1 MAQAA
6 AQTRKAFTPGKI
18 GGLTVRNRTIR
29 AGCFEGMCEKG
40 NCTDLLI
47 EHHRAVAAGGIGM
60 TTVSYV
66 SVSEAARAYG
76 HEMWMRKE
84 ILPDLR
90 RLTDAVHKEGAAA
103 SVQLGHCGYFA
114 SKADTGFQP
123 VGASRRF
130 NLFRISFPRPM
141 TEADIKK
148 VTADFASAALL
159 AREAGFDAVEVHSGH
174 GYLLSQF
181 LSPYTNKRKDAY
193 GGSLE
198 NRMRFPGEVVRAVR
212 QAMGPDFPIM
222 VKMNLT
228 DGIKGGI
235 EVDDAVAIARHF
247 EAEGASGLVPSC
259 GFTSK
264 TPFMMMRGNRPILEF
279 AAADKSFTRRF
290 GLLFFGNFIVQEFT
304 YKDLFL
310 MQDAVKVARAVKIP
324 VALVGG
330 ICSVDD
336 LQTAMNAGFEFVEI
350 GRATIKDPDIV
361 NKWQKAEVLAS
372 DCDHCNRC
380 VAVMNGGPVYCVCN
394 KKGPLKRRIGSKGID
409 ASQYRASPLL

>member
-6 AQTRKAFTPGKI
+6 VESRKAFTPGKI
-18 GGLTVRNRTIR
+18 GDLQLRNRIIR
-29 AGCFEGMCEKG
+29 AGCFEGMCENG
-40 NCTDLLI
+40 SCSDLLI
-47 EHHRAVAAGGIGM
+47 EHHRKVAAGGAAM
-60 TTVSYV
+60 TTVSYC

-90 RLTDAVHKEGAAA
+90 RLTDAIHKEGGTA

-123 VGASRRF
+123 MGASRKF
-130 NLFRISFPRPM
+130 NLFRISFPKQM
-141 TEADIKK
+141 TEADINQ
-148 VTADFASAALL
+148 VIQQFASAALL
-159 AREAGFDAVEVHSGH
+159 AREAGFDAVEIHSGH

-181 LSPYTNKRKDAY
+181 LSPYTNHRTDIY

-198 NRMRFPGEVVRAVR
+198 NRMRFPASVVKAVR
-212 QAMGPDFPIM
+212 EAMGPEFPVL
-222 VKMNLT
+222 VKMNVT

-235 EVDDAVAIARHF
+235 EIEDAVVIAKLF
-247 EAEGASGLVPSC
+247 EAEGASALVPSC

-279 AAADKSFTRRF
+279 AAADKSFMRKF
-290 GLLFFGNFIVQEFT
+290 GLLFFGNFMVQE
-304 YKDLFL
+304 YHYNDLFL
-310 MQDAVKVARAVKIP
+310 MQDALKIVKAVKIP
-324 VALVGG
+324 VVLVGG
-330 ICSVDD
+330 ICSVND
-336 LQTAMNAGFEFVEI
+336 LETAMNAGFEFVEI
-350 GRATIKDPDIV
+350 GRAVIKDPDVV
-361 NKWQKAEVLAS
+361 NKWQKGELMAS

-394 KKGPLKRRIGSKGID
+394 TKGPLKRRFQPEGKPS
-409 ASQYRASPLL
+409 SWRA

>member
-1 MAQAA
+1 MAKAA
-6 AQTRKAFTPGKI
+6 TETRKAFTPGKLA
-18 GGLTVRNRTIR
+18 GLTLRNRIIR
-29 AGCFEGMCEKG
+29 AGCFEGMCENG
-40 NCTDLLI
+40 SCTDLLI
-47 EHHRAVAAGGIGM
+47 EHHRAVAAGGAAM

-90 RLTDAVHKEGAAA
+90 RLTDAIHKEGGAA

-123 VGASRRF
+123 VGASRKF
-130 NLFRISFPRPM
+130 NLFRISFPKPM
-141 TEADIKK
+141 TEADIKQ
-148 VTADFASAALL
+148 VIQQFADAALL
-159 AREAGFDAVEVHSGH
+159 AREAGFDAVEIHSGH

-181 LSPYTNKRKDAY
+181 LSPFTNHRTDNY

-198 NRMRFPGEVVRAVR
+198 NRMRLPASVVGAVR
-212 QAMGPDFPIM
+212 KAMGPEFPVM

-235 EVDDAVAIARHF
+235 EIQDAVQIAKRF

-264 TPFMMMRGNRPILEF
+264 TPFMMMRGNVPTLEF

-290 GLLFFGNFIVQEFT
+290 GLILFGRFMVQEFQ
-304 YKDLFL
+304 YKNLFL
-310 MQDAVKVARAVKIP
+310 MQDALNIVKAVKIP
-324 VALVGG
+324 VVLVGG
-330 ICSVDD
+330 VTSVND
-336 LQTAMNAGFEFVEI
+336 LQTAMDAGFEFVEI
-350 GRATIKDPDIV
+350 GRAIIQDPNIV
-361 NKWQKAEVLAS
+361 NKWQKGEVTAA

-394 KKGPLKRRIGSKGID
+394 KKGHLKRRFQPKGKP
-409 ASQYRASPLL
+409 STWRA